1 MNYFTNERTFNRRDV
16 LGFAVSAAASAS
28 LAVLRSTPGRAGT
41 TISEES
47 TNFRTLEELVA
58 PPIIDTHQH
67 LWDLKKYKLPWVKRG
82 DLMDRDYLE
91 ADYLRAVEGLNVVKT
106 VYMEVDVDPSQQLA
120 ESEEVTAICASG
132 ATLMK
137 AAVVSGRP
145 ASPGFADYAARFRG
159 DRYIKGLRQVLH
171 GPNNPAGFCLKPE
184 FVAGIRLLGELGLSF
199 DLCMRPAELGDAAK
213 LVDQCPD
220 TRFILDHCGN
230 PDVQAKDNSAWK
242 RSIDELAK
250 RDRVVCKVSGL
261 VESAKHGAWS
271 ADDLAPYVNHVIDAF
286 GWDRVIFAGNW
297 PVCTVTATFAEWLNA
312 LKTIVHDRPLENQK
326 KLFHDNAVQL
336 YDIK

>member
-1 MNYFTNERTFNRRDV
+1 MNERSFHRRDM
-16 LGFAVSAAASAS
+16 LAFAFSAAASAS
-28 LAVLRSTPGRAGT
+28 FAASRATPGRAET
-41 TISEES
+41 TKIEES
-47 TNFRTLEELVA
+47 TKFRTPEESAVL
-58 PPIIDTHQH
+58 PIIDTHQH
-67 LWDLKKYKLPWVKRG
+67 LWDLKKYKLPWVKPG

-91 ADYLRAVEGLNVVKT
+91 ADYLKAVEGLNVVKT
-106 VYMEVDVDPSQQLA
+106 VYMEVDVDPSCRLA
-120 ESEEVTAICASG
+120 ESEDVSAICASG

-145 ASPGFADYAARFRG
+145 ASPGFADYAERFRG

-184 FVAGIRLLGELGLSF
+184 FIAGIRLLGELGLSF
-199 DLCMRPAELGDAAK
+199 DLCMRSAELGDAAK
-213 LVDQCPD
+213 LVDACPD

-242 RSIDELAK
+242 RSIDDLAK

-261 VESAKHGAWS
+261 VESAKRGAWS
-271 ADDLAPYVNHVIDAF
+271 ADDLAPYANHVIDAF

-297 PVCTVTATFAEWLNA
+297 PVCTVTATFAEWVHA
-312 LKTIVHDRPLENQK
+312 LKTIVHDRPRENQK
-326 KLFHDNAVQL
+326 KLFHDNAVRL

>member
-1 MNYFTNERTFNRRDV
+1 MSDRTFNRRDV

-28 LAVLRSTPGRAGT
+28 LAVLRSTPCRAET
-41 TISEES
+41 TKSEES
-47 TNFRTLEELVA
+47 SNFRTLEELVA
-58 PPIIDTHQH
+58 SPIIDTHQH

-132 ATLMK
+132 STLMK

-171 GPNNPAGFCLKPE
+171 GPNNSAGFCLKPE
-184 FVAGIRLLGELGLSF
+184 FIAGIGLLGELGLSF
-199 DLCMRPAELGDAAK
+199 DLCMRPGELGDAAK

-271 ADDLAPYVNHVIDAF
+271 ADDLAPYVNHVIEAF

-297 PVCTVTATFAEWLNA
+297 PVCTVTATFAEWVNA

-326 KLFHDNAVQL
+326 KLFHDNAVRL